1 MPSKKTLY
9 ISDLDGT
16 LLTGKSGLKDRA
28 AELLKRLSQNGT
40 MFTYAT
46 ARRFGPA
53 DFRMKKAEI
62 NLPVI
67 LMNGVIIAD
76 GQTGEII
83 SLNGLEHTDLSPIKK
98 AVEQYGE
105 APIVF

>member
-16 LLTGKSGLKDRA
+16 LLTNKSGLKDRA
-28 AELLKRLSQNGT
+28 AELLKRLSENGT

-46 ARRFGPA
+46 ARRFGSA

-62 NLPVI
+62 KLPVI
-67 LMNGVIIAD
+67 LCSCG
-76 GQTGEII
+76 
-83 SLNGLEHTDLSPIKK
+83 IKK
-98 AVEQYGE
+98 
-105 APIVF
+105 